1 VERSGVV
8 PKWPYPIRHNKKNE
22 ITAGVLLFMEVRPD
36 GYFCRRYRGLYDHAR
51 ILVFSS

>member
-36 GYFCRRYRGLYDHAR
+36 GYVCRRYRGLYDHAR